1 MNTKIKQELFRNKNE
16 IEIIKLKESEK
27 YKQYDI
33 VIL

>member
-16 IEIIKLKESEK
+16 TEIIKLKESEK

-33 VIL
+33 VII